1 MNGIDR
7 EKHDDGGASQGGF
20 DFGADAESAAWK
32 VEYQASFEAY
42 PQVLPRWMELLRN
55 EPIGGYPKGLR
66 EALGLPEDFVGAQ
79 IEGWDLLR
87 LIAKKEMVVD
97 PLPKSFYEFDKSV
110 DYLRADM
117 KKVLNRSGEV
127 VAEDE
132 LDRRVREELE
142 RLSPGQLKELG
153 SCKVDLHMGRRY
165 QHFARTNVASV
176 RIGQPLPQG
185 ILIEGELGEND
196 TLILQVGELINAT
209 TVERLLVPDY
219 IRGSMDGKSGNAR
232 IGLGVETASLFDAG
246 FDGDGVMEL
255 TNSGPIPIE
264 IGLGDRICAMD
275 FFLLSSPAKHPY
287 RGKYYQQQRPQG
299 GKNE

>member
-1 MNGIDR
+1 MSVFER
-7 EKHDDGGASQGGF
+7 EKFDDGGASQGGF
-20 DFGADAESAAWK
+20 DFGVDRETLTQR
-32 VEYQASFEAY
+32 VEYQATFESY
-42 PQVLPRWMELLRN
+42 PQVLPRWLKLLKD
-55 EPIGGYPKGLR
+55 EPIGGYPPELR
-66 EALGLPEDFVGAQ
+66 KVLGLPENFVGAQ

-87 LIAKKEMVVD
+87 LIAKKELVVD
-97 PLPKSFYEFDKSV
+97 PLPKSFYEFDNSV
-110 DYLRADM
+110 DYLRSDM
-117 KKVLNRSGEV
+117 QKHLNRGGRSATGS
-127 VAEDE
+127 E
-132 LDRRVREELE
+132 LDRMVREELE
-142 RLSPGQLKELG
+142 RLSPNQLKELG

-185 ILIEGELGEND
+185 ILIEGELGESD

-287 RGKYYQQQRPQG
+287 RGKYYQQQKPQG
-299 GKNE
+299 GKV